1 MSREFPGSV
10 LRVNQAMGLSSVSR
24 VRSCGSFASSGMPVI
39 EFSRLPTS
47 IIARSMFCSMLNSRL
62 IQARPERAL
71 LSISSSPSRPLSA
84 SSWRS
89 TISRSTSIGAA
100 PGQAVRTLI
109 KGLRTSGVS
118 WTGMV

>member
-1 MSREFPGSV
+1 MSRLFPGSV
-10 LRVNQAMGLSSVSR
+10 LSENQATGLSSVSR
-24 VRSCGSFASSGMPVI
+24 VRSCGSSASSGMPVI
-39 EFSRLPTS
+39 AFSRLPTS
-47 IIARSMFCSMLNSRL
+47 IIARSMFWSMLNSRL

-118 WTGMV
+118 WTGMA